1 MNTCSTLL
9 FDLDGTLLDS
19 REGVIDAVYYT
30 IEEHYPGWF
39 TRGEITDRF
48 GEALEEFLHAV
59 EAKINEQQVQ
69 RPQLPDQFKV
79 SHWDRTAYCKDYFTY
94 MKRHNQQVQLFP
106 FVREGIE
113 ALKKR
118 GFQLAVV
125 TNKQRELAL
134 QNLEIAAI
142 LHLMDTVVTL
152 DDVVLGKPS
161 PEPIQKAMAI
171 LGTVPEAT
179 LMIGDSRYDLLSARA
194 AGVRSVLLEWYG
206 ADQRIQE
213 EPHYRF
219 KTFQMLV
226 DELLLASV
234 QGKGE

>member
-30 IEEHYPGWF
+30 IEEHCPGLF

-48 GEALEEFLHAV
+48 GEALEEFLHVV
-59 EAKINEQQVQ
+59 EARINEQQVQ
-69 RPQLPDQFKV
+69 RLELPDQFKV
-79 SHWDRTAYCKDYFTY
+79 RHWDRTAYCKDYFTY
-94 MKRHNQQVQLFP
+94 MERHNRQVQLFP

-125 TNKQRELAL
+125 TNKQRKLAL
-134 QNLEIAAI
+134 QNLEMAAI

-171 LGTVPEAT
+171 LGTVSEET

-213 EPHYRF
+213 KPHYRF

>member
-30 IEEHYPGWF
+30 IEEHCPGLF

-69 RPQLPDQFKV
+69 RPELPDQFKV
-79 SHWDRTAYCKDYFTY
+79 SQWDRTAYCKDYFTY
-94 MKRHNQQVQLFP
+94 MKRHNKQVQLFP
-106 FVREGIE
+106 FVREGME

-161 PEPIQKAMAI
+161 PEPIQKAMTI

-219 KTFQMLV
+219 QTFQMLV